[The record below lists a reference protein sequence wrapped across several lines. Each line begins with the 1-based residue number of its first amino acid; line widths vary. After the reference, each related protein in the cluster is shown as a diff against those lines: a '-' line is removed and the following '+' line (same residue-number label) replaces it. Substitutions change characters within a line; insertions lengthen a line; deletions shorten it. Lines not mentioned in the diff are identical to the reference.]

1 MLSHNGY
8 RQKQPQEAR
17 PARAVKDGKLP
28 RQGADL
34 PLGQAEG
41 RRVDCWQRGR
51 GLAGYRS
58 CAAPCCQ
65 PLKGTGLGEEHAMD
79 KTTDVS
85 EPASELERLIAD
97 LSGSG
102 LLVFVFGDGLSTAHL
117 KGVTTPLF
125 RGPADRRWWHVELG
139 DDAASWTMS
148 VRVDE
153 VTGVRFV
160 RGPYPFPSFPGRE
173 VLTVQFLGPGPE
185 SVLYCYVQDLYDGQR
200 MRPEKLA
207 AWRALRERY
216 GNRDESRV
224 DRGTLLAPAA

>member
-1 MLSHNGY
+1 MITT
-8 RQKQPQEAR
+8 
-17 PARAVKDGKLP
+17 
-28 RQGADL
+28 
-34 PLGQAEG
+34 AE
-41 RRVDCWQRGR
+41 
-51 GLAGYRS
+51 
-58 CAAPCCQ
+58 
-65 PLKGTGLGEEHAMD
+65 
-79 KTTDVS
+79 VS
-85 EPASELERLIAD
+85 EPANELERLIAD

-139 DDAASWTMS
+139 DDAASWTLS

-160 RGPYPFPSFPGRE
+160 RGPYPFPSFPKRE
-173 VLTVQFLGPGPE
+173 VLTVQFLGPDGE